1 DHKAATETEEF
12 LGLHFYAVV
21 NYKLGEDIVVQ
32 TAVVRYIKVIV
43 QIVEITF
50 WLKKTVRIIGVDA
63 VKIGTVVIAKVA
75 DVIIFGAHKIVGA
88 KTVYARNFI
97 KAKGTFV
104 TEFCFAVH

>member
-1 DHKAATETEEF
+1 
-12 LGLHFYAVV
+12 
-21 NYKLGEDIVVQ
+21 
-32 TAVVRYIKVIV
+32 
-43 QIVEITF
+43 TF

-104 TEFCFAVH
+104 TEFCFAVHHETAFGSSEILVRIVLVPDVEKQGGNICISETAVTRHIRVYQ